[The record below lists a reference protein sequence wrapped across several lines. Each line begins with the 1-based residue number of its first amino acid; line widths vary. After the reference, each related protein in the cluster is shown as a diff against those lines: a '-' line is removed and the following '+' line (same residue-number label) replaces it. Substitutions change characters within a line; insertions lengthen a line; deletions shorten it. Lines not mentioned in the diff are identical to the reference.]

1 MTMTMTLAM
10 EVAKKALI
18 CMRKVIYHKV
28 SRIEAVSEQLDMHM
42 QLDVNTEIYPLH
54 DEEKFMRV
62 FASTLNLDGT
72 LDSGYFP
79 QRGGSS

>member
-72 LDSGYFP
+72 RDSGYFP
-79 QRGGSS
+79 QGGGSS